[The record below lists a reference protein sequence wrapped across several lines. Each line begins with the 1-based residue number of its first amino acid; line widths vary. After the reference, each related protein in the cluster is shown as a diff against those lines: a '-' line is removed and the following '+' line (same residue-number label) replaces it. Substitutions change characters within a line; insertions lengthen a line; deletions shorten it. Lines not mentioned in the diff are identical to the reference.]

1 MSTSKTNSMMK
12 LSVFMSTLLIIL
24 VLISCHSTKEVA
36 KSDDMDMMHDKE
48 KAPEMITA
56 MPVPESAFGMM
67 VPQDKGYIVEDL
79 GDGLYWVTEGVYQV
93 IFLTTGEGV
102 IVVDAP
108 PSMGDKIL
116 AAIAEITDEPITHV
130 IYSHS
135 HADHIAAASMYPAD
149 ATYIA
154 HEATAEKLSEMEG
167 GSRIAPFGA
176 FLGGSPV
183 PKPTVT
189 FKESY
194 TLKVGNQKLELTY
207 RGANHI
213 EGNIFIYAP
222 KQKVLMFIDVIF
234 PGWVPF
240 KYLAITENVTEFI
253 ASHDDVLSFDFKTL
267 VSGHLGRRGS
277 RQDVETQKEYIYDV
291 RANAAAALQ
300 TVDFMAVA
308 EKTGWANSWL
318 LFDTY
323 LNEVTQICTDSTLAK
338 WGGVLGGADVFT
350 PGHCWKMAEM
360 LRVD

>member
-1 MSTSKTNSMMK
+1 MK
-12 LSVFMSTLLIIL
+12 LSKANSIERLGVFILTLFFILTLAGCMS
-24 VLISCHSTKEVA
+24 SKESA
-36 KSDDMDMMHDKE
+36 NSDNMDMMQE
-48 KAPEMITA
+48 KDMAHEMITA
-56 MPVPESAFGMM
+56 KPVPESAYGMM
-67 VPQDKGYIVEDL
+67 VPQDKGYLVEEL

-93 IFLTTGEGV
+93 IFLTTGVGV

-116 AAIAEITDEPITHV
+116 AAIAEVTDEAITHV

-154 HEATAEKLSEMEG
+154 HEATAEKLSNQEG
-167 GSRIAPFGA
+167 GARIIPFGT
-176 FLGGSPV
+176 FVGGSPV

-189 FKESY
+189 YKDSY
-194 TLKVGNQKLELTY
+194 TLELGNQKLELTY
-207 RGANHI
+207 RGANHN

-222 KQKVLMFIDVIF
+222 KQKVLMFVDVIF
-234 PGWVPF
+234 PGWTPF
-240 KYLAITENVTEFI
+240 KYLAITENVTGFI
-253 ASHDDVLSFDFKTL
+253 AAHDDVLSFDFETL

-277 RQDVETQKEYIYDV
+277 RQDVETQKEYIYDI

-300 TVDFMAVA
+300 TIDFMAVA

-323 LNEVTQICTDSTLAK
+323 LNEVSQTCADSIVVK
-338 WGGVLGGADVFT
+338 WSEVLGAVDIFT
-350 PGHCWKMAEM
+350 WDHCWKMAEM

>member
-1 MSTSKTNSMMK
+1 MKLNKTNSMVR
-12 LSVFMSTLLIIL
+12 LSVFISTLIFIL
-24 VLISCHSTKEVA
+24 VLVSCMSTKESA
-36 KSDDMDMMHDKE
+36 KSDNMDMVPE
-48 KAPEMITA
+48 KITA
-56 MPVPESAFGMM
+56 MPVPESAYGMM
-67 VPQDKGYIVEDL
+67 VPQEKGYLVEDL
-79 GDGLYWVTEGVYQV
+79 GDGLYWVTEGMYQV

-116 AAIAEITDEPITHV
+116 AAIAEVTDEPITHV

-154 HEATAEKLSEMEG
+154 HEATAEKLSSQEG
-167 GSRIAPFGA
+167 EGRLAPYGT

-194 TLKVGNQKLELTY
+194 TLEMGNQKLELSY
-207 RGANHI
+207 RGANHN
-213 EGNIFIYAP
+213 EGSIFIYAP

-240 KYLAITENVTEFI
+240 KFLAITENVTGFI
-253 ASHDDVLSFDFKTL
+253 AAHDDVLSFDFETL

-308 EKTGWANSWL
+308 EKTGFGNTWL

-323 LNEVTQICTDSTLAK
+323 LNEVSQACTDSTIAK

-350 PGHCWKMAEM
+350 WGHCWKMAET